1 MDCGKN
7 LGSKI
12 KQIRESKQVSIKE
25 LSDRTS
31 LEEEL
36 IKKIEEEKV
45 VPSLAPMIKITRAL
59 GVRLGT
65 LLDDDDNLGPAV
77 VRAGGNEKE
86 RLFISQGRQMN
97 ERLNFYSLAADKVGR
112 NMEPFLIDIEPLK
125 DVKIN
130 LSSHE
135 GEEFMYVL
143 EGVVEINYGKDL
155 YRLNPGDSIYL
166 DSIVKHNVHAGDNK
180 KARMIAV
187 VYTPID

>member
-12 KQIRESKQVSIKE
+12 KQIRESKQVNIKE
-25 LSDRTS
+25 LSDRTN

-65 LLDDDDNLGPAV
+65 LLDDNDNLGPAV
-77 VRAGGNEKE
+77 VRSGENEKE

-112 NMEPFLIDIEPLK
+112 NMEPFLIDIEP
-125 DVKIN
+125 VKN
-130 LSSHE
+130 TKTMLSSHE

-143 EGVVEINYGKDL
+143 EGIVEINYGKDI

-166 DSIVKHNVHAGDNK
+166 DSIVDHNVHAGDNK
-180 KARMIAV
+180 KARMLAV

>member
-1 MDCGKN
+1 MDGGKN

-65 LLDDDDNLGPAV
+65 LLDDDDNLGPVV
-77 VRAGGNEKE
+77 VRNGKNEKK
-86 RLFISQGRQMN
+86 RLFISQGRKMN

-112 NMEPFLIDIEPLK
+112 NMEPFLIDIEP
-125 DVKIN
+125 VKKAKTM

-143 EGVVEINYGKDL
+143 EGVVEINYGKDI
-155 YRLNPGDSIYL
+155 YRLNSGDSIYL
-166 DSIVKHNVHAGDNK
+166 DSIVDHNVHAGDNK
-180 KARMIAV
+180 NARMLAV